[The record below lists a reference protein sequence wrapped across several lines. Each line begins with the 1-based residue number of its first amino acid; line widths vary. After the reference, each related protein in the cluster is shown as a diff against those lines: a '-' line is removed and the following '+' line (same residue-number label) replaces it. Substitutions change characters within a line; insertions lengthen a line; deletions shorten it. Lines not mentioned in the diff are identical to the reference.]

1 MITKTTYIISNIV
14 NSFVKPNKYFPAM
27 KNINPRMNAPIKAL
41 IGLFE
46 MPTISRV
53 NSKSL
58 FIMKMPTSAILFIR
72 NVKES
77 IIIEKR
83 FDIFKYYVKL
93 Q

>member
-1 MITKTTYIISNIV
+1 MV
-14 NSFVKPNKYFPAM
+14 NSFVKPNRYFPAM
-27 KNINPRMNAPIKAL
+27 KNINPKMNAPIKAL
-41 IGLFE
+41 TGLLD

-77 IIIEKR
+77 IIIAKR
-83 FDIFKYYVKL
+83 FDIFK
-93 Q
+93 